1 MTTNFNFIR
10 FANLL
15 KLDIAENWKNSLFSL
30 LGIYAA
36 FLIPMLGWLWN
47 VSGSI
52 SGAYSF
58 HQFCNNMLGVILL
71 VTSFFFM
78 FYASRIMICMN
89 SKEKRISYLL
99 LPATMFEKFLSRFV
113 IVTVF
118 FLIQVFVALL
128 AVELSRY
135 LLQPLFRLPAEFS
148 QSMLAEMA
156 EMMTFAGRASVNI
169 DNECIYY
176 NAALMQFLG
185 FIFLLWN
192 HSLFI
197 LGGSRW
203 YKHPF
208 LKTLGVI
215 IAVNLI
221 GGVIFPRL
229 VETGVME
236 RFFRWMN
243 ENFEETPE
251 TINGLI
257 TAGILFFGSLTIF
270 NWWLAYWLFTR
281 SQVIRR
287 KWFRV

>member
-1 MTTNFNFIR
+1 MTTNFNFTR
-10 FANLL
+10 FTNLL
-15 KLDIAENWKNSLFSL
+15 KLDIAENWKNSLFGL

-47 VSGSI
+47 VPDDTF
-52 SGAYSF
+52 GAYSF
-58 HQFCNNMLGVILL
+58 HKFCNNMLGVILL
-71 VTSFFFM
+71 VTSFFFV
-78 FYASRIMICMN
+78 FYASHIMVCMN

-113 IVTVF
+113 IVTVVLMF
-118 FLIQVFVALL
+118 QVFVALL
-128 AVELSRY
+128 ALELSRY

-148 QSMLAEMA
+148 QSMLAELA
-156 EMMTFAGRASVNI
+156 DMMTFAGRASVN
-169 DNECIYY
+169 NECVYY
-176 NAALMQFLG
+176 NTTLMQLLG

-192 HSLFI
+192 HSLFV

-221 GGVIFPRL
+221 GGVIFARL
-229 VETGVME
+229 VETGMME
-236 RFFRWMN
+236 RFSQWMS
-243 ENFEETPE
+243 ENLEETSA
-251 TINGLI
+251 TVNGLI

-270 NWWLAYWLFTR
+270 NWWLSYWLFTR

-287 KWFRV
+287 KWLGV

>member
-1 MTTNFNFIR
+1 MTTNFNFTR
-10 FANLL
+10 FTNLL
-15 KLDIAENWKNSLFSL
+15 KLDIAENWKNSLFGL

-47 VSGSI
+47 VPDDTF
-52 SGAYSF
+52 GAYSF
-58 HQFCNNMLGVILL
+58 HRFCNNMLGVILL
-71 VTSFFFM
+71 VTSFFFV
-78 FYASRIMICMN
+78 FYASHIMVCMN

-113 IVTVF
+113 IVTVVLMF
-118 FLIQVFVALL
+118 QVFVALL
-128 AVELSRY
+128 ALELSRY

-148 QSMLAEMA
+148 QSMLAELA
-156 EMMTFAGRASVNI
+156 DMMTFAGRASVN
-169 DNECIYY
+169 NECVYY
-176 NAALMQFLG
+176 NTTLMQLLG

-215 IAVNLI
+215 IAFNLI
-221 GGVIFPRL
+221 GGVIFARL
-229 VETGVME
+229 VETRMME
-236 RFFRWMN
+236 RFFQWMS
-243 ENFEETPE
+243 ENFEETSA
-251 TINGLI
+251 TVNGLI
-257 TAGILFFGSLTIF
+257 TAGILFFASLTIF
-270 NWWLAYWLFTR
+270 NWWLSYWLFTR

-287 KWFRV
+287 KWLGV

>member
-1 MTTNFNFIR
+1 MTTNFNFTR
-10 FANLL
+10 FTNLL
-15 KLDIAENWKNSLFSL
+15 KLDIAENWKTPFWFVGYLCRFPHPYAGMVVESFRIQLSSVLQQYAGSRFS
-30 LGIYAA
+30 G
-36 FLIPMLGWLWN
+36 N
-47 VSGSI
+47 
-52 SGAYSF
+52 
-58 HQFCNNMLGVILL
+58 Q
-71 VTSFFFM
+71 FFFI

-118 FLIQVFVALL
+118 LSIQVFVALL
-128 AVELSRY
+128 ALELSRY

-156 EMMTFAGRASVNI
+156 EMMSRTGRAPVNM
-169 DNECIYY
+169 DGEYAY
-176 NAALMQFLG
+176 SKVLMQLLG

-215 IAVNLI
+215 IAFNLI
-221 GGVIFPRL
+221 GGVIFARL
-229 VETGVME
+229 VETGMME
-236 RFFRWMN
+236 RFFQWMS
-243 ENFEETPE
+243 ENFEETPA
-251 TINGLI
+251 TTNGLM
-257 TAGILFFGSLTIF
+257 TAGCLIFASLTIF
-270 NWWLAYWLFTR
+270 NWWLSYWLFTR

-287 KWFRV
+287 KWLGV

>member
-1 MTTNFNFIR
+1 MTTNFNFTR
-10 FANLL
+10 FTNLL
-15 KLDIAENWKNSLFSL
+15 KLDIAENWKNSLWGL

-47 VSGSI
+47 PS
-52 SGAYSF
+52 AYSF
-58 HQFCNNMLGVILL
+58 HQFCNNMLGVVFL

-118 FLIQVFVALL
+118 LSIQVFVALL
-128 AVELSRY
+128 ALELSRY

-156 EMMTFAGRASVNI
+156 EMMSRTGRAPVNM
-169 DNECIYY
+169 DGEYTY
-176 NAALMQFLG
+176 SKVLMQLLG

-221 GGVIFPRL
+221 GGVIFARL
-229 VETGVME
+229 VETGMME
-236 RFFRWMN
+236 RFFQWMS
-243 ENFEETPE
+243 ENFEETPA
-251 TINGLI
+251 TTNGLM
-257 TAGILFFGSLTIF
+257 TAGCLIFASLTIF
-270 NWWLAYWLFTR
+270 NWWLSYWLFTR

-287 KWFRV
+287 KWLGV

>member
-1 MTTNFNFIR
+1 MTTNFNFTR
-10 FANLL
+10 FTNLL
-15 KLDIAENWKNSLFSL
+15 KLDIAENWKNSLFGL

-47 VSGSI
+47 PS
-52 SGAYSF
+52 AYSF
-58 HQFCNNMLGVILL
+58 HQFCNNMLGVVFL
-71 VTSFFFM
+71 VTSFFFI

-99 LPATMFEKFLSRFV
+99 LPATILSRFV

-118 FLIQVFVALL
+118 LSIQVFVALL
-128 AVELSRY
+128 ALELSRY

-156 EMMTFAGRASVNI
+156 EMMTFAGRASVN
-169 DNECIYY
+169 NECVYY
-176 NAALMQFLG
+176 ETTLMQLLG

-192 HSLFI
+192 HSLFV

-221 GGVIFPRL
+221 GGVIFARL
-229 VETGVME
+229 VETGMME
-236 RFFRWMN
+236 RFFQWMS
-243 ENFEETPE
+243 ENFEETSA
-251 TINGLI
+251 TVNGLI

-270 NWWLAYWLFTR
+270 NWWLSYWLFTR

-287 KWFRV
+287 KWLGV

>member
-1 MTTNFNFIR
+1 MTTNFNFTR
-10 FANLL
+10 FTNLL
-15 KLDIAENWKNSLFSL
+15 KLDIAENWKNSLFGL

-47 VSGSI
+47 VPDDTF
-52 SGAYSF
+52 GAYSF
-58 HQFCNNMLGVILL
+58 HRFCNNMLGVILL
-71 VTSFFFM
+71 VTSFFFV
-78 FYASRIMICMN
+78 FYASHIMVCMN

-113 IVTVF
+113 IVTVVLMF
-118 FLIQVFVALL
+118 QVFVALL
-128 AVELSRY
+128 ALELSRY

-156 EMMTFAGRASVNI
+156 EMMTFAGRASVN
-169 DNECIYY
+169 NECVYY
-176 NAALMQFLG
+176 NTTLMQLLG

-208 LKTLGVI
+208 MKTLGVI

-221 GGVIFPRL
+221 GGVIFARL
-229 VETGVME
+229 VETGMME
-236 RFFRWMN
+236 RFFQWMS
-243 ENFEETPE
+243 ENFEETSV
-251 TINGLI
+251 TVNGLI

-270 NWWLAYWLFTR
+270 NWWLSYWLFTR

-287 KWFRV
+287 KWLGV

>member
-1 MTTNFNFIR
+1 MTTNFNFTR
-10 FANLL
+10 FTNLL
-15 KLDIAENWKNSLFSL
+15 KLDIAENWKNSLFGL

-47 VSGSI
+47 PS
-52 SGAYSF
+52 AYSF
-58 HQFCNNMLGVILL
+58 HQFCNNMLGVVFL
-71 VTSFFFM
+71 VTSFFFI

-118 FLIQVFVALL
+118 LSIQVFVALL
-128 AVELSRY
+128 ALELSRY

-156 EMMTFAGRASVNI
+156 EMMSRTGRAPVNM
-169 DNECIYY
+169 DGEYTY
-176 NAALMQFLG
+176 STVLMQLLG

-221 GGVIFPRL
+221 GGVIFARL
-229 VETGVME
+229 VETGMME

-243 ENFEETPE
+243 NNFEETPA
-251 TINGLI
+251 TTNGLI

-270 NWWLAYWLFTR
+270 NWWLSYWLFTR

-287 KWFRV
+287 KWLGV

>member
-1 MTTNFNFIR
+1 MTTNFNFTR

-36 FLIPMLGWLWN
+36 ILIPMLGWLWN
-47 VSGSI
+47 PS
-52 SGAYSF
+52 AYSF

-135 LLQPLFRLPAEFS
+135 LLQPLFRLPAEFG

-176 NAALMQFLG
+176 NAALMQLLG

-203 YKHPF
+203 YKHSF
-208 LKTLGVI
+208 MKTLGVI

-221 GGVIFPRL
+221 GGVIFARL

-270 NWWLAYWLFTR
+270 NWWLSYWLFTR

>member
-1 MTTNFNFIR
+1 MTTNFNFTR
-10 FANLL
+10 FTNLL
-15 KLDIAENWKNSLFSL
+15 KLDIAENWKNSLFGL

-47 VSGSI
+47 PS
-52 SGAYSF
+52 AYSF
-58 HQFCNNMLGVILL
+58 HQFCNNMLVVVFL
-71 VTSFFFM
+71 VTSFFFI

-118 FLIQVFVALL
+118 LSIQVFVALL
-128 AVELSRY
+128 ALELSRY

-156 EMMTFAGRASVNI
+156 EMMSRTGRAPVNM
-169 DNECIYY
+169 DGEYTY
-176 NAALMQFLG
+176 STVLMQLLG

-192 HSLFI
+192 HSLFV

-221 GGVIFPRL
+221 GGVIFARL
-229 VETGVME
+229 VETGMME
-236 RFFRWMN
+236 RFSQWMS
-243 ENFEETPE
+243 ENLEETSA
-251 TINGLI
+251 TVNGLI
-257 TAGILFFGSLTIF
+257 TAGKIGR
-270 NWWLAYWLFTR
+270 AH
-281 SQVIRR
+281 V
-287 KWFRV
+287 

>member
-1 MTTNFNFIR
+1 
-10 FANLL
+10 
-15 KLDIAENWKNSLFSL
+15 
-30 LGIYAA
+30 
-36 FLIPMLGWLWN
+36 
-47 VSGSI
+47 
-52 SGAYSF
+52 
-58 HQFCNNMLGVILL
+58 
-71 VTSFFFM
+71 
-78 FYASRIMICMN
+78 MICMN

-128 AVELSRY
+128 ALELSRY

-148 QSMLAEMA
+148 QSILAEMA
-156 EMMTFAGRASVNI
+156 EMMTFAGRASVN
-169 DNECIYY
+169 NECVYY
-176 NAALMQFLG
+176 NTTLMQLLG

-192 HSLFI
+192 HSLFV

-221 GGVIFPRL
+221 GGVIFARL
-229 VETGVME
+229 VEAGMME
-236 RFFRWMN
+236 RFFQWMS
-243 ENFEETPE
+243 ENFEETSA
-251 TINGLI
+251 TVNGLI

-270 NWWLAYWLFTR
+270 NWWLSYWLFTR

-287 KWFRV
+287 KWLGV

>member
-1 MTTNFNFIR
+1 MTMNFNFTR
-10 FANLL
+10 FTNLL
-15 KLDIAENWKNSLFSL
+15 KLDIAENWKNSLFGL

-47 VSGSI
+47 PS
-52 SGAYSF
+52 AYSF
-58 HQFCNNMLGVILL
+58 HQFCNNMLVVVFL
-71 VTSFFFM
+71 VTSFFFI

-118 FLIQVFVALL
+118 LSIQVFVALL
-128 AVELSRY
+128 ALELSRY

-156 EMMTFAGRASVNI
+156 EMMSRTGRAPVNM
-169 DNECIYY
+169 DGEYTY
-176 NAALMQFLG
+176 STVLMQLLG

-192 HSLFI
+192 HSLFV

-221 GGVIFPRL
+221 GGVIFARL
-229 VETGVME
+229 VEMGVME

-270 NWWLAYWLFTR
+270 NWWLSYWLFTR

>member
-1 MTTNFNFIR
+1 MTTNFNFTR
-10 FANLL
+10 FTNLL
-15 KLDIAENWKNSLFSL
+15 KLDIAENWKNSLFGL

-47 VSGSI
+47 VPDDTF
-52 SGAYSF
+52 GAYSF
-58 HQFCNNMLGVILL
+58 HRFCNNMLGVILL
-71 VTSFFFM
+71 VTSFFFV
-78 FYASRIMICMN
+78 FYASHIMVCMN

-113 IVTVF
+113 IVTVVLMF
-118 FLIQVFVALL
+118 QVFVALL
-128 AVELSRY
+128 ALELSRY

-148 QSMLAEMA
+148 QSMLAELA
-156 EMMTFAGRASVNI
+156 EMMTFAGRASVN
-169 DNECIYY
+169 NECVYY
-176 NAALMQFLG
+176 NTTLMQLLG

-215 IAVNLI
+215 IAVSLI
-221 GGVIFPRL
+221 GGVIIARL
-229 VETGVME
+229 VETGMME
-236 RFFRWMN
+236 RFFQWMS
-243 ENFEETPE
+243 ENFEETSA
-251 TINGLI
+251 TVNGLI
-257 TAGILFFGSLTIF
+257 TAGILFFASLTIF
-270 NWWLAYWLFTR
+270 NWWLSYWLFTR

>member
-1 MTTNFNFIR
+1 MTTNFNFTR
-10 FANLL
+10 FTNLL
-15 KLDIAENWKNSLFSL
+15 KLDIAENWKNSLFGL

-47 VSGSI
+47 PS
-52 SGAYSF
+52 AYSF
-58 HQFCNNMLGVILL
+58 HQFCNNMLGVVFL
-71 VTSFFFM
+71 VTSFFFI

-118 FLIQVFVALL
+118 LSIQVFVALL
-128 AVELSRY
+128 ALELSRY

-156 EMMTFAGRASVNI
+156 EMMTFAGRASVN
-169 DNECIYY
+169 NECVYY
-176 NAALMQFLG
+176 NTTLMQLLG

-192 HSLFI
+192 HSLFV

-221 GGVIFPRL
+221 GGVIFARP
-229 VETGVME
+229 VETGMME
-236 RFFRWMN
+236 RFFQWMS
-243 ENFEETPE
+243 ENFEKTSA
-251 TINGLI
+251 TVNGLI

-270 NWWLAYWLFTR
+270 NWWLSYWLFTR

-287 KWFRV
+287 KWLGV

>member
-1 MTTNFNFIR
+1 MTTNFNFTR
-10 FANLL
+10 FTNLL
-15 KLDIAENWKNSLFSL
+15 KLDIAENWKNSLFGL

-47 VSGSI
+47 VPDDTF
-52 SGAYSF
+52 GAYSF
-58 HQFCNNMLGVILL
+58 HKFCNNMLGVILL
-71 VTSFFFM
+71 VTSFFFV
-78 FYASRIMICMN
+78 FYASHIMVCMN

-113 IVTVF
+113 IVTVVLMF
-118 FLIQVFVALL
+118 QVFVALL
-128 AVELSRY
+128 ALELSRY

-148 QSMLAEMA
+148 QSMLAELA
-156 EMMTFAGRASVNI
+156 DMMTFAGRASVN
-169 DNECIYY
+169 NECVYY
-176 NAALMQFLG
+176 NTTLMQLLG

-215 IAVNLI
+215 IAFNLI
-221 GGVIFPRL
+221 GGVIFARL
-229 VETGVME
+229 VETGMME

-243 ENFEETPE
+243 NNFEETPA
-251 TINGLI
+251 TTNGLM
-257 TAGILFFGSLTIF
+257 TAGCLIFASLTIF
-270 NWWLAYWLFTR
+270 NWWLSYWLFTR

-287 KWFRV
+287 KWLGV

>member
-1 MTTNFNFIR
+1 MTTNFNFTR

-36 FLIPMLGWLWN
+36 ILIPMLGWLWN
-47 VSGSI
+47 PS
-52 SGAYSF
+52 AYSF

-135 LLQPLFRLPAEFS
+135 LLQPLFRLPAEFG

-176 NAALMQFLG
+176 NAALMQLLG

-208 LKTLGVI
+208 MKTLGVI

-221 GGVIFPRL
+221 GGVIFARL

-270 NWWLAYWLFTR
+270 NWWLSYWLFTR